1 MGSDSCLGCLITGSG
16 AEVLELLLE
25 AKNSRKVGV
34 CSKIVQICGKGS
46 ELLEAYPHFS
56 DSLVGSVCK
65 VYELNT
71 ILLKKKKKAKN
82 SACGRE
88 IDA

>member
-1 MGSDSCLGCLITGSG
+1 MGSDSRLGCLITGSG

-71 ILLKKKKKAKN
+71 ILLKKKKGKK
-82 SACGRE
+82 
-88 IDA
+88 